1 MKLQNST
8 LYSRKPTT
16 NVRQYIRSRRSTSGL
31 SIVEMMIGITI
42 GLFILAGSAFVM
54 TSQVTDNRKLLLE
67 AQLNQDLR
75 TVAMFLI
82 NDLRRA
88 NYYGGTY
95 RHVWASDPSLVAYNP
110 YKTLVPAASDG
121 SNSIQY
127 ARSLDDRF
135 GNAAPGN
142 DTVDTS
148 ELVTIALN
156 TSTSVVEMTLGNGSP
171 QALTDGNVVKVTD
184 MTFKIQYK
192 DLPVPCGLTCP
203 VDASNCRL
211 TQRQRIVSFKL
222 VAQAV
227 HDPSV
232 RRSMQESIRLR
243 NDVNLYVC

>member
-1 MKLQNST
+1 MKPA
-8 LYSRKPTT
+8 RCTT
-16 NVRQYIRSRRSTSGL
+16 AAARRNMPLRRSMSGL

-95 RHVWASDPSLVAYNP
+95 RHVWASDPALVAYNP
-110 YKTLVPAASDG
+110 YKTLIPASSDG
-121 SNSIQY
+121 SSSIQY

-135 GNAAPGN
+135 GNAAPGD

-156 TSTSVVEMTLGNGSP
+156 ASTNVVEMTLGNGSP

-184 MTFKIQYK
+184 MTFKVQYK
-192 DLPVPCGLTCP
+192 DLPVPCGMTCP
-203 VDASNCRL
+203 VDAGNCRL
-211 TQRQRIVSFKL
+211 TQRQRIVSFTL

-227 HDPSV
+227 HDPTV

-243 NDVNLYVC
+243 NDVNLFVC